1 MTFSPAPRVVVAILR
16 DEAIASLSKAH
27 LCLAGRDR
35 SADGWGQSCR
45 THDAKGRHLS
55 FRTEN
60 DMYLSHTLSFLQ
72 AVFATLTTTPSTPTI
87 DPTPTFKELSDST
100 LDINM
105 SQSSQSSITE
115 SLKVAQFTKRTRS
128 DTPFRFTKSRM
139 PVVKVTKKSCENLP
153 VSPRRD
159 VLLSESQLQ
168 PSRSSGHHCC
178 GERHYRGVQCID
190 TRIPIAVEA
199 ASTGE
204 TYAFPAGS
212 RENFRH
218 SSDEHADFAMANSA
232 AAYTIT
238 VVEAVTAAPRATAT

>member
-1 MTFSPAPRVVVAILR
+1 M
-16 DEAIASLSKAH
+16 ASLSKAH
-27 LCLAGRDR
+27 SCLAGRDH

-45 THDAKGRHLS
+45 THDANGHPLS
-55 FRTEN
+55 FRMEN

-87 DPTPTFKELSDST
+87 DPTPTFKEPSDST

-128 DTPFRFTKSRM
+128 DTPFRFTESQM
-139 PVVKVTKKSCENLP
+139 PVVKVTKKSRENPP
-153 VSPRRD
+153 VSTRRD
-159 VLLSESQLQ
+159 VQLSESQLQ
-168 PSRSSGHHCC
+168 PSRSSGHHCR
-178 GERHYRGVQCID
+178 GERHYRGVQCVD

-199 ASTGE
+199 ASTDV
-204 TYAFPAGS
+204 TYVFPAGS

-218 SSDEHADFAMANSA
+218 SSDEHMDFATANSA
-232 AAYTIT
+232 VAYTIT
-238 VVEAVTAAPRATAT
+238 VVEAITAAPRAAAT

>member
-1 MTFSPAPRVVVAILR
+1 M
-16 DEAIASLSKAH
+16 ASLSKAH
-27 LCLAGRDR
+27 SCLAGRDH
-35 SADGWGQSCR
+35 STDGWGQSCR
-45 THDAKGRHLS
+45 THDANGHPLS

-60 DMYLSHTLSFLQ
+60 DMYFSRTLSFLQ
-72 AVFATLTTTPSTPTI
+72 PVFATLTTTPSTPTI
-87 DPTPTFKELSDST
+87 DPTPTFKEPSDST

-128 DTPFRFTKSRM
+128 DTPFRFTESQM
-139 PVVKVTKKSCENLP
+139 PIVKVTKKSRENPP
-153 VSPRRD
+153 VSTRRD
-159 VLLSESQLQ
+159 VQLSESQLQ
-168 PSRSSGHHCC
+168 PSRSSGHHCR
-178 GERHYRGVQCID
+178 GERHYRGVQCVD

-199 ASTGE
+199 ASTGA

-212 RENFRH
+212 HENFRH

-238 VVEAVTAAPRATAT
+238 VVEAVTAAPRAAAT